1 MFCVCYFV
9 IICTSD
15 SLSALSGCSPL
26 PVGFLLLCAHRL
38 RLVATLVVVVVVVVA
53 ASAAAV
59 VAKVVMVGEF
69 CFGQCLLLL

>member
-26 PVGFLLLCAHRL
+26 PVGFLLLCAHPL
-38 RLVATLVVVVVVVVA
+38 RLVATLVVVVV
-53 ASAAAV
+53 ASAAAA